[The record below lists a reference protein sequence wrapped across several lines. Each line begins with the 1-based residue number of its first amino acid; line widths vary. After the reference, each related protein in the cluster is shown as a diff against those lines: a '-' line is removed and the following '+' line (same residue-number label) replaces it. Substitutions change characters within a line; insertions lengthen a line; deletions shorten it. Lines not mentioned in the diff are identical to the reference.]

1 MSRENVVLFVK
12 AAEKK
17 SELNEQL
24 ANKQNTAD
32 WVKIADAAGFE
43 FTEDEFC
50 SVVEETIHKKVTPE
64 NAVQEYL
71 SAAQSAGSGEINQQA
86 LQAVVGGMA
95 VRYIKMEPLFIQVA
109 KPPTRE
115 M

>member
-12 AAEKK
+12 AADKK
-17 SELNEQL
+17 PELNAQL
-24 ANKQNTAD
+24 AQKQNTAD

-43 FTEDEFC
+43 FTADEFC
-50 SVVEETIHKKVTPE
+50 SVVEETIHKNVTPE

-71 SAAQSAGSGEINQQA
+71 SAQQSAGSGEIAQKA
-86 LQAVVGGMA
+86 LEAVVGGVA

-109 KPPTRE
+109 RPTRE
-115 M
+115 L